1 VAASIAV
8 ESSGGGFRRGGEPVV
23 VSAPT
28 CIEFRA
34 GWRKGKRGERGGRRD
49 GGNVAGHGGGQRL
62 GEEQIA
68 GPRCRRWKGERG
80 RRWVG
85 GVKWAERKTGI
96 GEKKKGR
103 ERGSLGRR

>member
-1 VAASIAV
+1 
-8 ESSGGGFRRGGEPVV
+8 
-23 VSAPT
+23 
-28 CIEFRA
+28 
-34 GWRKGKRGERGGRRD
+34 
-49 GGNVAGHGGGQRL
+49 L

-96 GEKKKGR
+96 REKEEREGEGFIRPGMKK
-103 ERGSLGRR
+103 

>member
-34 GWRKGKRGERGGRRD
+34 GWRKGKRGGEGRAPGWRQCSRPWRWPE
-49 GGNVAGHGGGQRL
+49 VGGGANSRPPL
-62 GEEQIA
+62 SAVE
-68 GPRCRRWKGERG
+68 
-80 RRWVG
+80 
-85 GVKWAERKTGI
+85 
-96 GEKKKGR
+96 GR
-103 ERGSLGRR
+103 EREKVGRWG